1 MKAAV
6 LHEYGKPLVVE
17 EVDLDEPKAGEVTV
31 RMAASGVCH
40 SDYVFVAGKPY
51 IRRELPL
58 VLGHEGAGVVTKV
71 GAGVSLVA
79 PGDHVVLSWVASC
92 GRCRSCTVGR
102 PNICE
107 VGRGP
112 EVMAGNMPDGTRRI
126 RKGSRYY
133 AHMGALSTMAE
144 YAVVPEVSAIKI
156 DGDIPL
162 DKAALVGC
170 AVMTGVGAVIN
181 TARVEMGSAVAVFGL
196 GGVGI
201 SAIQGAV
208 LASADPIIAVD
219 VLPDK
224 LEAASR
230 MGATHTVDGRA
241 DVAREV
247 RRISPEGVDYAFEA
261 IGNVE
266 VMAQAYELV
275 RRGGTLVI
283 IGAAPAE
290 DELKLP
296 AWTFALLEKTVR
308 GSLYGSARPRVD
320 IPGLL
325 ALYKAGKLK
334 LDEMVTRTYPLD
346 DVGQAMDD
354 LAAGRN
360 IRGVLTME

>member
-17 EVDLDEPKAGEVTV
+17 DVELDGPQTGEVTV
-31 RMAASGVCH
+31 RIAASGVCH
-40 SDYVFVAGKPY
+40 SDYVFVTGKPY
-51 IRRELPL
+51 IKRGLPQ
-58 VLGHEGAGVVTKV
+58 VLGHEGAGVVTEV

-79 PGDHVVLSWVASC
+79 TGDHVVLSWVASC

-107 VGRGP
+107 IGRGP

-144 YAVVPEVSAIKI
+144 YAVVPEASAIKI
-156 DGDIPL
+156 DSDIPL
-162 DKAALVGC
+162 DRAALVGC
-170 AVMTGVGAVIN
+170 AVMTGVGAVLN
-181 TARVEMGSAVAVFGL
+181 TAKVELGSSVAVFGM

-201 SAIQGAV
+201 SSIQGAV
-208 LASADPIIAVD
+208 LANANPIIAVD
-219 VLPDK
+219 VVADK
-224 LEAASR
+224 LEEAAR
-230 MGATHTVDGRA
+230 MGATHTVDGRG
-241 DVAREV
+241 DVVEEI
-247 RRISPEGVDYAFEA
+247 RRISPDGVDYAFEA
-261 IGNVE
+261 IGNVD

-275 RRGGTLVI
+275 GRGGTLVV

-290 DELKLP
+290 TELKLP
-296 AWTFALLEKTVR
+296 AWTLPLLEKTVR

-320 IPGLL
+320 IPALL

-346 DVGQAMDD
+346 DVGKAMDD
-354 LAAGRN
+354 LGAGRN